1 MQNLLNDIY
10 SIDNII
16 TYIIMAIV
24 ALVIL
29 FVIILIFGKK
39 DQKLEE
45 TKRLE
50 LMNKN
55 LDDKKDEDAFKQEN
69 VEGVKLEKEQIH
81 EKYPDILLP
90 SSNQSEKENTDVIKE
105 VQPLQEKIEKDEE
118 PTISIP
124 FEKLNETPILKK
136 KEEIPLIINKEQET
150 SKIDEKQEIEIV
162 EEPISVELKEFTPPK
177 EEMPVQNIN
186 IIDKGEESEFIQL
199 DSLETKKE
207 DLQMPE
213 IKLDDIEI
221 KTEEKKP
228 IEIIEEKTHYERP
241 NAGYEGTLPRPQI
254 FSSVY
259 VEKKEE
265 KPEVIEIVGKDESD
279 DDLDFELP
287 QLKSEPKKDN
297 QTFSFESL
305 TGEKYNI
312 DK

>member
-69 VEGVKLEKEQIH
+69 TSGVKLEKEQIH

-90 SSNQSEKENTDVIKE
+90 NSNQSEKESDNVIKE
-105 VQPLQEKIEKDEE
+105 VQPYEEKIEKDEE

-124 FEKLNETPILKK
+124 FEKVNETPILKK
-136 KEEIPLIINKEQET
+136 KEETPLVINKEQDVP
-150 SKIDEKQEIEIV
+150 KIAEKQEIELV
-162 EEPISVELKEFTPPK
+162 EEPINVELKEFTPPQ
-177 EEMPVQNIN
+177 EMMPVNNIN
-186 IIDKGEESEFIQL
+186 IIDKDEESDFIQL
-199 DSLETKKE
+199 DSFETKKE

-213 IKLDDIEI
+213 IKLDDIKIEV
-221 KTEEKKP
+221 EEKP
-228 IEIIEEKTHYERP
+228 IEIIEEKPHYERP
-241 NAGYEGTLPRPQI
+241 NTGYEGTLPRPQI

-265 KPEVIEIVGKDESD
+265 KPEVIEIVNTDEKED

-287 QLKSEPKKDN
+287 QLKSEPKNDD

-312 DK
+312 NK

>member
-29 FVIILIFGKK
+29 FIIILIFGKK

-69 VEGVKLEKEQIH
+69 TEGVKLEKEQIH

-90 SSNQSEKENTDVIKE
+90 SSNQSEKENSNIIKE
-105 VQPLQEKIEKDEE
+105 VQPLEEEVEKDEE
-118 PTISIP
+118 PTVSIP
-124 FEKLNETPILKK
+124 FEKFNETPILKK
-136 KEEIPLIINKEQET
+136 KEEVPLVINQEPEIPTIF
-150 SKIDEKQEIEIV
+150 EKQEIEIA
-162 EEPISVELKEFTPPK
+162 EDPINVELKEFTPK
-177 EEMPVQNIN
+177 K
-186 IIDKGEESEFIQL
+186 DDFQL
-199 DSLETKKE
+199 
-207 DLQMPE
+207 PE
-213 IKLDDIEI
+213 IKLDDI
-221 KTEEKKP
+221 KLKPEENK
-228 IEIIEEKTHYERP
+228 IEIMEEKTHYERP
-241 NAGYEGTLPRPQI
+241 NTGYEGTLPRPQI

-265 KPEVIEIVGKDESD
+265 EPEIIEITENTTED

-287 QLKSEPKKDN
+287 QLKSEPKKEEP
-297 QTFSFESL
+297 TFSFESL

-312 DK
+312 NK

>member
-29 FVIILIFGKK
+29 FIIILIFGKK

-69 VEGVKLEKEQIH
+69 TEGVKLEKEQIH

-90 SSNQSEKENTDVIKE
+90 SSNQSEKENSNIIKE
-105 VQPLQEKIEKDEE
+105 VQPLEEEVEKDEE
-118 PTISIP
+118 PTVSIP
-124 FEKLNETPILKK
+124 FEKFNETPILKK
-136 KEEIPLIINKEQET
+136 KEEVPLVINQEPEIPTIF
-150 SKIDEKQEIEIV
+150 EKQEIEIA
-162 EEPISVELKEFTPPK
+162 EDPINVELKEFTPQK
-177 EEMPVQNIN
+177 EIEPIKKIN
-186 IIDKGEESEFIQL
+186 IINKDEESEFIQL
-199 DSLETKKE
+199 DSFTPKK
-207 DLQMPE
+207 DDFQLPE
-213 IKLDDIEI
+213 IKLDDI
-221 KTEEKKP
+221 KLKPEENK
-228 IEIIEEKTHYERP
+228 IEIMEEKTHYERP
-241 NAGYEGTLPRPQI
+241 NTGYEGTLPRPQI

-265 KPEVIEIVGKDESD
+265 EPEIIEITENTTED

-287 QLKSEPKKDN
+287 QLKSEPKKEEP
-297 QTFSFESL
+297 TFSFESL

-312 DK
+312 NK

>member
-118 PTISIP
+118 STISIP

-136 KEEIPLIINKEQET
+136 KEEIPLIINKEQEIP
-150 SKIDEKQEIEIV
+150 KIDEKREIEIV

-177 EEMPVQNIN
+177 EVMPVKNIN
-186 IIDKGEESEFIQL
+186 IIDKDEESDSIQL
-199 DSLETKKE
+199 DSFETKKE

-213 IKLDDIEI
+213 IKLDDIKI
-221 KTEEKKP
+221 KTEEKP
-228 IEIIEEKTHYERP
+228 IEIIEDKIHYERP
-241 NAGYEGTLPRPQI
+241 NTGYEGTLPRPQI

-312 DK
+312 NK